1 MVRKI
6 LAAILLVV
14 LSVGFRNGG
23 SESKE
28 VEITLG
34 DGTKFDAEILSVRD
48 SAIVVTRNVGASQQ
62 DLLADPGSVVALP
75 FSQIAIVQTAGS
87 SYTAVGLFSGMA
99 IGCLGGCAIGSS
111 QHVEQQKND
120 TFGCNAESEKT
131 TNTLTGAALGGLGGA
146 VVGAAIGG
154 AASGAGQ
161 SLVTMTDRDF
171 QVLRNVARYPAVEP
185 AYLKS
190 LAR

>member
-1 MVRKI
+1 MYKKI
-6 LAAILLVV
+6 SAVLLLLI

-23 SESKE
+23 SGSKE

-48 SAIVVTRNVGASQQ
+48 SAIVVTRNVGASEQ
-62 DLLADPGSVVALP
+62 DMLADPGSVVALP
-75 FSQIAIVQTAGS
+75 FSQVATVGTAGS

-99 IGCLGGCAIGSS
+99 IGCLGGCAVGSS
-111 QHVEQQKND
+111 QNVEQEKND
-120 TFGCNAESEKT
+120 TFGCNAASEKT
-131 TNTLTGAALGGLGGA
+131 SKMLGGA
-146 VVGAAIGG
+146 AIGGLAGGVVGAAIGG
-154 AASGAGQ
+154 AASSSGQ
-161 SLVTMTDRDF
+161 SLVTVTNRDF
-171 QVLRNVARYPAVEP
+171 QVLKNVARYPLVEP